1 MAPNFG
7 ELSEQAALGKKLS
20 GEFLGEKFL
29 DNVLAN
35 MKDDIFTKTSMEY
48 IWETCFAAYA
58 RPGLEWKER
67 SLMNIAMLIALGRG
81 PELRIHIRA
90 AVNNGFSEEKVCE
103 AIRHAMIYCGVPAGR
118 DAMII
123 ASEVFAEL
131 KASGE
136 YPKKA

>member
-1 MAPNFG
+1 M
-7 ELSEQAALGKKLS
+7 
-20 GEFLGEKFL
+20 EF
-29 DNVLAN
+29 
-35 MKDDIFTKTSMEY
+35 
-48 IWETCFAAYA
+48 IWETCFASYA

-90 AVNNGFSEEKVCE
+90 AVNNGLKEEQVCE

-123 ASEVFAEL
+123 ASDVFSQMKTA
-131 KASGE
+131 GE
-136 YPKKA
+136 YPVQQ